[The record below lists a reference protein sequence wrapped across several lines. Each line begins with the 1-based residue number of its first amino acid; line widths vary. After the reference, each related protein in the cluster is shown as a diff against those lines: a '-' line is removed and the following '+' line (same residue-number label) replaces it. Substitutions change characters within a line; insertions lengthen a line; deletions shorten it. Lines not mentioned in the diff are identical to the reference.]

1 MVGLN
6 WVNRIHTQINEIMKL
21 DIDNNYE
28 LDIIRS
34 ELIYDILVKEYGW
47 DDVQQALFQ
56 ALIDD
61 RNEDKYTVIAET
73 FWNAVEDK
81 LNIDADKAVALINYR
96 CNPFDKPYEDN
107 LAWSFTSKIYN
118 LDYVDSEY
126 NAFRDE
132 KILSILKEYFTLP

>member
-61 RNEDKYTVIAET
+61 RNEDEYTVIAET

-81 LNIDADKAVALINYR
+81 LNIDADK
-96 CNPFDKPYEDN
+96 
-107 LAWSFTSKIYN
+107 WSSVKI
-118 LDYVDSEY
+118 
-126 NAFRDE
+126 
-132 KILSILKEYFTLP
+132 